1 MERWVSGLN
10 QQFTKLSS
18 PKKDR
23 GFESLPLRQKNMNNK
38 ELEKLIDKDKYQVFL
53 YACPANVPLNF
64 ASHPWFVVNKLGSVS
79 RWEVL
84 FRNTPHSTKW
94 GHLYMNFFP
103 PFQGIE
109 IFTFS
114 QKYFWKGKL
123 LGQIEGEI
131 AKQIAE
137 FIENSPTAYPSCNKY
152 KSTGPN
158 SNTYARWVLNNFPEF
173 KAKLPW
179 NSFGQNW

>member
-103 PFQGIE
+103 PFQ
-109 IFTFS
+109 
-114 QKYFWKGKL
+114 
-123 LGQIEGEI
+123 
-131 AKQIAE
+131 
-137 FIENSPTAYPSCNKY
+137 
-152 KSTGPN
+152 
-158 SNTYARWVLNNFPEF
+158 
-173 KAKLPW
+173 
-179 NSFGQNW
+179 